1 MKAIE
6 FLNREIL
13 SCSRCSDVEVTYTH
27 TGKRKERRAF
37 KYREGVVPVTES
49 SSSPVPGSGN
59 PNARV
64 LCLGEAPGEDEDE
77 AGEGFI
83 GKSGRYLR
91 QRLLPMAGV
100 RTADCRFANVIRCHP
115 IANRD
120 PYAGEITTCSKWLDL
135 EIELVNPEVI
145 LCIGR
150 FATQAMLPGVKL
162 KESHGQVFEKN
173 GRYVIPLYHAA
184 ALDRSVSRRV
194 LERDYR
200 GIPGKLNELKRGD
213 QTEREFVLVQDE
225 ETYKE
230 LISTLRD
237 SHAFGFDIET
247 NESEWARQVKKA
259 PDPITN
265 ELAGMSFSFG
275 NETVGYTVY
284 YLPTCDYADEIVS
297 FEDIA
302 PEYTSWEELIA
313 GFFQDTLDAFLH
325 SKIYIHNAKFEM
337 SSLSK
342 YHVIMHNI
350 FCTYLAAYTMSEET
364 LGLKD
369 ITKRRYGVQQT
380 AFAELV
386 DLKTQQTC
394 DAKLTELW
402 PYGCADAYWCHRYGL
417 WAEKEMAGDQRKMF
431 FRIASNLLPWASRT
445 ELEGMEIDE
454 DRRLELV
461 PIFEDKLE
469 ELGQEILNLAGVEFN
484 LNASKQKADVLY
496 DHLGIEPPSRPTRG
510 GGTAPIMTDSGA
522 HITTNK
528 DHLKPIAFRH
538 EIIPKMLEHA
548 SLVTINSTFVTGM
561 PKHIHPETCRIH
573 PSINQC
579 MTDTSRFSYTA
590 PNCQNI
596 PVRVWKELREM
607 WAAEEIGWVIW
618 AIDQSQ
624 IELRWAAHLS
634 QDPWMLEVLRDLS
647 RSIHK
652 ETCQEIYQIDEDDP
666 KWENQY
672 KNSKNGNFARLFGAE
687 KYKLAETL
695 EVSVEEAAYFLAM
708 HRRLMPGFDEHV
720 TRTNKMVRN
729 RGYTET
735 AFGFRRYLPA
745 MTSKNRTMRSAAER
759 QAVNTPIQGSAANH
773 MWIAIHQA
781 YEFLQG
787 REFYSRILFNVH
799 DELVGTSPIE
809 ELEEVTS
816 GIADIMTNCVEI
828 DVPTPVEIEV
838 GPNWGK
844 VIPISEW
851 TEQYLPVPAG
861 MEV

>member
-13 SCSRCSDVEVTYTH
+13 SCSRCSDVKITYTK
-27 TGKRKERRAF
+27 TGKRKEHRPF
-37 KYREGVVPVTES
+37 KYRDGAVPVTES

-59 PNARV
+59 ANARV
-64 LCLGEAPGEDEDE
+64 LCLGEAPGVDEDE

-91 QRLLPMAGV
+91 QRLLPMAGI

-115 IANRD
+115 IKNRD
-120 PYAGEITTCSKWLDL
+120 PYAGEIATCSKWLDL
-135 EIELVNPEVI
+135 EIELVNPEII
-145 LCIGR
+145 LCIGK

-162 KESHGQVFEKN
+162 KESHGQVFEKD

-200 GIPGKLNELKRGD
+200 EIPKKLNELKRGD
-213 QTEREFVLVQDE
+213 QTEREFVLVQDRD
-225 ETYKE
+225 TLDE

-237 SHAFGFDIET
+237 SRAFGFDIET
-247 NESEWARQVKKA
+247 NETEWARQVKKG

-284 YLPTCDYADEIVS
+284 YLPTCDYADGIVGP
-297 FEDIA
+297 EDFGY
-302 PEYTSWEELIA
+302 ESWDNLLSA
-313 GFFQDTLDAFLH
+313 FFAETNHVFNTT
-325 SKIYIHNAKFEM
+325 KIYIHNAKFEM
-337 SSLSK
+337 SSLAK
-342 YHVIMHNI
+342 YSVVISNPY
-350 FCTYLAAYTMSEET
+350 CTYLAAYAMSEET

-380 AFAELV
+380 AFTELV

-394 DAKLTELW
+394 DTKLTELW

-417 WAEKEMAGDQRKMF
+417 WAEKEMADDQRRMF
-431 FRIASNLLPWASRT
+431 FKIASNLLSWASRT

-469 ELGQEILNLAGVEFN
+469 ELGKEILDLAGVEFN
-484 LNASKQKADVLY
+484 MNAPKQKADVLY
-496 DHLGIEPPSRPTRG
+496 DHLGIEPPSRPTRD

-561 PKHIHPETCRIH
+561 PKHVHPETYRIH

-579 MTDTSRFSYTA
+579 MTDTSRFSYSA

-596 PVRVWKELREM
+596 PVRTHKELREM

-618 AIDQSQ
+618 AIDQSG

-634 QDPWMLEVLRDLS
+634 QDEWMLEVSRDLT

-652 ETCQEIYQIDEDDP
+652 ETCREIYQIDEDD
-666 KWENQY
+666 KSWENQY
-672 KNSKNGNFARLFGAE
+672 KNSKNGNFARLYGAE
-687 KYKLAETL
+687 KYKLSETL
-695 EVSVEEAAYFLAM
+695 EISVDEAAYFLTM
-708 HRRLMPGFDEHV
+708 HKRLMPGFDEYV
-720 TRTNKMVRN
+720 ARTIKGVRN

-745 MTSKNRTMRSAAER
+745 MTSKNRTMRSADER
-759 QAVNTPIQGSAANH
+759 KAVNTEIQGSAANH

-781 YEFLQG
+781 YEFLQDG
-787 REFYSRILFNVH
+787 GFYSRILFNVH

-809 ELEEVTS
+809 ELEQVTS

-844 VIPISEW
+844 VVPIREW
-851 TEQYLPVPAG
+851 MEQQAVAETAG
-861 MEV
+861 VV